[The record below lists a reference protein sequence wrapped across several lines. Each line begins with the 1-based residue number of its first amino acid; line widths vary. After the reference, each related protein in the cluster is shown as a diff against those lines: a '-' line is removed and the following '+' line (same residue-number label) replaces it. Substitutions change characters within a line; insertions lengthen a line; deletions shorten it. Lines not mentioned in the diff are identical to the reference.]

1 MPELKRRYGN
11 FPKLSNA
18 FTTVVAI
25 VGAIGVWAIGHSAL
39 KNAEDFQIASHEAAA
54 QSGATALSMVF
65 SNALHREWES
75 LQAVA
80 ENVDVSS
87 PASMKSFADAV
98 TEASNRVAWAGVANL
113 HGKVVAGS
121 NRIMEGS
128 DVSEE
133 GWFRKALKGPTVGQI
148 SEAPI
153 LGRGKDRTSK
163 YIPMSVPLYSESGTL
178 VGVVVYQMK
187 LSWMTDYLSEAAMDL
202 GLDLFVVDRSGKPII
217 IGNSNRSDALSQRT
231 ITQLD
236 VLGTA
241 AFMKRDENMSD
252 AVAITGGLLPKD
264 MPQKGWHL
272 ITRTPYPASS
282 ASLTQLRNEIWVFA
296 CDAVRDDR
304 GCDADGTL
312 SFYTDRAPSIASN
325 GYS

>member
-148 SEAPI
+148 EPH
-153 LGRGKDRTSK
+153 
-163 YIPMSVPLYSESGTL
+163 L
-178 VGVVVYQMK
+178 VC
-187 LSWMTDYLSEAAMDL
+187 
-202 GLDLFVVDRSGKPII
+202 RSLHLLTRIEHQ
-217 IGNSNRSDALSQRT
+217 DQ
-231 ITQLD
+231 D
-236 VLGTA
+236 
-241 AFMKRDENMSD
+241 DE
-252 AVAITGGLLPKD
+252 
-264 MPQKGWHL
+264 QEF
-272 ITRTPYPASS
+272 
-282 ASLTQLRNEIWVFA
+282 LRNTRACGSPSSGQRHEALRLPRCTEELGQHPEVLAGGFKEKFVF
-296 CDAVRDDR
+296 
-304 GCDADGTL
+304 
-312 SFYTDRAPSIASN
+312 
-325 GYS
+325 